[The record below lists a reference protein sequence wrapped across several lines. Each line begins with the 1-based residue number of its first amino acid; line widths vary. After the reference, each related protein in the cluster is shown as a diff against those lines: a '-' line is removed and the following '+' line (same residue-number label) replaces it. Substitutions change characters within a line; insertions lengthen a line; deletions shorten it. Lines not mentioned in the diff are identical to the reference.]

1 MNRPSSTI
9 TAATLAGLCMS
20 LFWGTLSEFTTI
32 VISPGYISLTVTV
45 ASGLV
50 GYLKKE
56 KVLKAKDLG

>member
-1 MNRPSSTI
+1 
-9 TAATLAGLCMS
+9 MS

>member
-1 MNRPSSTI
+1 
-9 TAATLAGLCMS
+9 MS

-32 VISPGYISLTVTV
+32 AVSPGYISLTVAV

-56 KVLKAKDLG
+56 NVLKAKDLG